1 MRTLRTLFLA
11 ILVAGVGHPALAQ
24 TAGAPTDLATWLEA
38 AASESGPAGPLQVSP
53 TAAAIARDNGLTFI
67 SEPPLVLSQNADTG
81 SALVLANGRVEVGN
95 SGDDTSITHLNP
107 SLFRVTRT
115 ATGWTAEPVPMGR
128 NRIHRHEMTVA
139 LDPARGLSVQDNM
152 TVEVVDDDGFAFG
165 LNRAATIRALQ
176 IDGTDTDWVFRNGML
191 WVDAPP
197 GRRGVSVTYDLVVER
212 DTGANSGV
220 FQDDHG
226 HLRNQYWWHPSLGLT
241 EAGSRAVFDVTLTN
255 PEAVHVALD
264 FDQTSTV
271 SDGRRTT
278 RIISP
283 TPTGALSLA
292 YDAAWTPRRVTA
304 GAFALDVF
312 AARDFAP
319 DDAQLAE
326 ALSDATSALSARFG
340 EPASQRMAVIQN
352 RARDRDARA
361 FLSNPAIHAGP
372 NGAPFNMIQEFP
384 YHAPFAH
391 EVGHLWTSGSGDLQY
406 LLTEGWATYAEGV
419 VLEATE
425 GPEVAKTF
433 WEHRARLLALEP
445 VVLDTPLD
453 QDAMNTLVSYHKG
466 AWVFRMLETVLDR
479 EAFDA
484 GIRRFSEAALASP
497 TYEDFVTAFGDQTE
511 VARRFLTPWVSQ
523 PGLPSLDVV
532 RENGRLFLVQIDP
545 TYWLPGLEVELQ
557 EGGRNERVRIDVES
571 SRIEIPTGSMSN
583 PAVRLDPDNRF
594 LILDRD

>member
-1 MRTLRTLFLA
+1 MRTLTTFFLA

-24 TAGAPTDLATWLEA
+24 TVRAPTDLATWLEA
-38 AASESGPAGPLQVSP
+38 AASESGPAGPLPVSP

-67 SEPPLVLSQNADTG
+67 SEPPLVLSQDAETG

-95 SGDDTSITHLNP
+95 SGDDTSITHLDP
-107 SLFRVTRT
+107 SVFRVTRT
-115 ATGWTAEPVPMGR
+115 DTGWTSEPVPMGR
-128 NRIHRHEMTVA
+128 NRIHRHEMTAA
-139 LDPARGLSVQDNM
+139 LDPARGLSVRDDM
-152 TVEVVDDDGFAFG
+152 TVEIVDDDGFAFG

-176 IDGTDTDWVFRNGML
+176 IDGTDADWVFRNGLL

-197 GRRGVSVTYDLVVER
+197 GRRGVSVTYDLAVER
-212 DTGANSGV
+212 DAGANSGV

-241 EAGSRAVFDVTLTN
+241 EAGSRAVFDVTLTS

-264 FDQTSTV
+264 FDQTTTV
-271 SDGRRTT
+271 SGGRRTT

-292 YDAAWTPRRVTA
+292 YDTAWVPRRVTT
-304 GAFALDVF
+304 GAFTLDVF
-312 AARDFAP
+312 AAPDFAP

-340 EPASQRMAVIQN
+340 VPASQRMAVVQN
-352 RARDRDARA
+352 RGRDRDAWA

-372 NGAPFNMIQEFP
+372 NGAPFVSIADFP

-391 EVGHLWTSGSGDLQY
+391 EVAHLWTSASGDLQY

-425 GPEVAKTF
+425 GPDVAARF

-445 VVLDTPLD
+445 GLLDTPLD
-453 QDAMNTLVSYHKG
+453 RDAMNTLVSYHKG
-466 AWVFRMLETVLDR
+466 AWVFRMLETVLGR

-484 GIRRFSEAALASP
+484 GMRRFSETALASP
-497 TYEDFVTAFGDQTE
+497 DYEDFLTAFGDQAE
-511 VARRFLTPWVSQ
+511 VARRFLDPWISQ
-523 PGLPSLDVV
+523 SGVPSLEVV
-532 RENGRLFLVQIDP
+532 RENGRLFLVQTGP

-557 EGGRNERVRIDVES
+557 HGSRSERIRIEVEGGRT
-571 SRIEIPTGSMSN
+571 EIPTGSMSN
-583 PAVRLDPDNRF
+583 PTVRLDPDNRF

>member
-1 MRTLRTLFLA
+1 MRALRTLFLA

-67 SEPPLVLSQNADTG
+67 SEPPLVLSQDAGTG

-95 SGDDTSITHLNP
+95 SGDDTSITHLDP
-107 SLFRVTRT
+107 SIFRVTRT
-115 ATGWTAEPVPMGR
+115 DTGWTSEPVPMGR

-139 LDPARGLSVQDNM
+139 LDPARGLSVQDTM

-176 IDGTDTDWVFRNGML
+176 IDGTDTDWVFRNGLL

-212 DTGANSGV
+212 DAGANSGV

-241 EAGSRAVFDVTLTN
+241 NAGSRAVFDVTLTS

-264 FDQTSTV
+264 FDQTSAV
-271 SDGRRTT
+271 ADGRRTT

-292 YDAAWTPRRVTA
+292 YDTAWVPRRVTA
-304 GAFALDVF
+304 GAFTLDVF
-312 AARDFAP
+312 AAPDFAP
-319 DDAQLAE
+319 NDAELAE
-326 ALSDATSALSARFG
+326 ALSNATSALSARFG
-340 EPASQRMAVIQN
+340 VPPSQRMAVVQN
-352 RARDRDARA
+352 RGRDRDAWA

-372 NGAPFNMIQEFP
+372 NGAPFVSIADFP

-391 EVGHLWTSGSGDLQY
+391 EVAHLWTSASGDLQY

-425 GPEVAKTF
+425 GPDVAAAF
-433 WEHRARLLALEP
+433 WEHRAQLLALEP
-445 VVLDTPLD
+445 DVLDTPLD

-466 AWVFRMLETVLDR
+466 AWVFRMLETVLGQD
-479 EAFDA
+479 AFDA
-484 GIRRFSEAALASP
+484 GMRRFAETALASP
-497 TYEDFVTAFGDQTE
+497 AYEDFLTAFGDQAE
-511 VARRFLTPWVSQ
+511 VARRFLSPWISQ
-523 PGLPSLDVV
+523 SGVPSLDIV
-532 RENGRLFLVQIDP
+532 RENGRLFLIQTGP
-545 TYWLPGLEVELQ
+545 TYWLPGLEVELR
-557 EGGRNERVRIDVES
+557 EGGRSERVRIDVEG
-571 SRIEIPTGSMSN
+571 SRTEVPTGSTSN
-583 PAVRLDPDNRF
+583 PTVRIDPDNRF